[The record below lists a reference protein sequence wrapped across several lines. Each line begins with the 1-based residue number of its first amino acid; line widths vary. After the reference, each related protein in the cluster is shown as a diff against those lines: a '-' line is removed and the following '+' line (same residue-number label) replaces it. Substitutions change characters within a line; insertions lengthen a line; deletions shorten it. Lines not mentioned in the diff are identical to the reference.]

1 MRTRRRR
8 SLFPVLAILVIFSG
22 LGLGTIV
29 ALVHS
34 LVETNAENAS
44 LTQTTPVAQTAITP
58 APPPIARV
66 TATLAPTSA
75 PTMSTQATV
84 TPAPPVT
91 RTTATP
97 AAVPQRA
104 APSGT
109 WRIDEANVIVG
120 TIVWLGN
127 AVSRGDRLILD
138 LHKARIGGQPAT
150 PCERETNLH
159 IVVSNAS
166 PHQTVPYTEVNCEGL
181 TSTGVVRVSSI
192 SGDAFSGS
200 FWDGNMK
207 LGDFDARKP

>member
-1 MRTRRRR
+1 M
-8 SLFPVLAILVIFSG
+8 FSG
-22 LGLGTIV
+22 LGLGAIV

-44 LTQTTPVAQTAITP
+44 LTQTTAVAQTAITP
-58 APPPIARV
+58 AASPVVRA
-66 TATLAPTSA
+66 TATLAPTPAPSRSA
-75 PTMSTQATV
+75 EATV
-84 TPAPPVT
+84 APAAPVV
-91 RTTATP
+91 RTMATP
-97 AAVPQRA
+97 AAVSERA

-109 WRIDEANVIVG
+109 WRIDEANAIVG

-127 AVSRGDRLILD
+127 AASRGDRLILD
-138 LHKARIGGQPAT
+138 LHKERIAGQPAT
-150 PCERETNLH
+150 PCERDTNLH

-200 FWDGNMK
+200 FWNGNMM
-207 LGDFDARKP
+207 LGHFDAHKP